1 MTTGRVGTSAI
12 EALWAG
18 GLVPI
23 RDALYLASGVSVGAK
38 LDPGTARGVAF
49 LEPFD
54 LAAELSADPGLVTAV
69 DTQHQVHLPG
79 GGGTVCCGEAAQG
92 ADGFC
97 ARLGDDGRLRW
108 LLLLTGANPFT
119 DIRVQSG
126 RLVRFRSTSGVE
138 LTVDLADPS
147 QT

>member
-1 MTTGRVGTSAI
+1 MTTGRAGTSPI

-18 GLVPI
+18 GLLPTK
-23 RDALYLASGVSVGAK
+23 DALHLASGVSVGAK

-54 LAAELSADPGLVTAV
+54 LAAALSADPGSVTAV

-79 GGGTVCCGEAAQG
+79 GGGTVCCGEG
-92 ADGFC
+92 AHGSEGFC
-97 ARLGDDGRLRW
+97 ARLGNDGRLQW
-108 LLLLTGANPFT
+108 ALYFAESNPFT

-147 QT
+147 HT